1 MGQTSS
7 FFGGIIKLA
16 DEGNTLDVMNLAF
29 SRALDRGLCRHWINS
44 RRLDMEGAGMSGVSN
59 ARAIFL
65 GRTQVGSVTQG
76 EFCDHLGQDF
86 SLRFYFKSPLP
97 LANKRLVAP
106 PPSGGLRV
114 KFLTSI
120 SIQWAA
126 RLLNLLSPSPIRKTS
141 RYWWVW
147 GSFESSEQGQER
159 EEAGGWGLMGLRA
172 LGRVWWRYRG
182 GVGWEE

>member
-44 RRLDMEGAGMSGVSN
+44 RCLDMEGAGMSGVSN

-97 LANKRLVAP
+97 LANKRLVARSP
-106 PPSGGLRV
+106 PPPFR
-114 KFLTSI
+114 
-120 SIQWAA
+120 
-126 RLLNLLSPSPIRKTS
+126 RLGSEVPYLN
-141 RYWWVW
+141 
-147 GSFESSEQGQER
+147 
-159 EEAGGWGLMGLRA
+159 
-172 LGRVWWRYRG
+172 
-182 GVGWEE
+182 